1 MSNEKTDGK
10 KTKEELL
17 AIRRKM
23 KKRKPSFLR
32 QEWWC
37 KKTLDR
43 NWRKPRG
50 IHSKLREHEVARGAL
65 PRAGYG
71 SPVAV
76 RGLNRMGYREVLV
89 RNTKDIEK
97 LNRKDDMAVISG
109 TVGKRKRLAI
119 LEFAIKNNIK
129 VLNKK

>member
-1 MSNEKTDGK
+1 MSNEKATG

-50 IHSKLREHEVARGAL
+50 IHSKQREHEVARGAL
-65 PRAGYG
+65 PRVGYG
-71 SPVAV
+71 SPAAV

-89 RNTKDIEK
+89 RNTKDMEK
-97 LNRKDDMAVISG
+97 LNRKDDMAVIAG
-109 TVGKRKRLAI
+109 TVGKRKRFAI
-119 LEFAIKNNIK
+119 MEFAVKNNIK
-129 VLNKK
+129 VANKK